1 MTLAELAV
9 SIAVAG
15 LLAGTIVSSIL
26 IASHALPQRSAG
38 TNAVSDDAALLQ
50 ELAADLTEAISFTE
64 RSAKAVE
71 FTVPDRTGDA
81 SPDVLRYAWS
91 GTAGDPLTRQLNGGV
106 ASPLAPA
113 VQTFSLTYLVEKVEV
128 RQRQSTTHTSDLTLL
143 AAFSGWTGII
153 PTTSSFPVRSSSWAA
168 EYFEPAIPEGALEM
182 TISQVSLYMQKKA
195 GDPPGQLWVEIYAPG
210 GGSARILPSGAP
222 LGSSARVSNA
232 TLGGGFSWIN
242 FPFTDL
248 RIPRPRGGY
257 VLVVKTTTSGVAGR
271 AYYLQAGSAP
281 ADSTIML
288 WTTDSGATWNPLE
301 SSMNQFDMF
310 FQVHGTYTTRSVNET
325 NRSLYFLRGVNAT
338 LRSDAR
344 APVTAR
350 TTARLLNSPE
360 VSAP

>member
-50 ELAADLTEAISFTE
+50 ELATDLAEAVSFTE
-64 RSAKAVE
+64 RSAQAVE

-91 GTAGDPLTRQLNGGV
+91 GTAGDPLTRRLNGGP
-106 ASPLAPA
+106 AAPLAPA

-128 RQRQSTTHTSDLTLL
+128 RQRESTTHTSDLTLL
-143 AAFSGWTGII
+143 AGFSGWTGVIA
-153 PTTSSFPVRSSSWAA
+153 TTSSFTVRSSHWAA

-182 TISQVSLYMQKKA
+182 TISQVSLYMRRLA

-210 GGSARILPSGAP
+210 GGSARILPTGPP
-222 LGSSARVSNA
+222 LGSSAQVSNA
-232 TLGGGFSWIN
+232 TLGTSFSWID
-242 FPFTDL
+242 FPFADL

-257 VLVVKTTTSGVAGR
+257 VLVVKATTTGTAGR
-271 AYYLQAGSAP
+271 AYFLYAGSAP

-288 WTTDSGATWNPLE
+288 WTTDSGANWNPPE
-301 SSMNQFDMF
+301 SSMNQYDMF
-310 FQVHGTYTTRSVNET
+310 FRVHGTYTARSVNET
-325 NRSLYFLRGVNAT
+325 NRSLYFLRGITAT
-338 LRSDAR
+338 LRSDAQ
-344 APVTAR
+344 APVTTR
-350 TTARLLNSPE
+350 TTALVLNSPE